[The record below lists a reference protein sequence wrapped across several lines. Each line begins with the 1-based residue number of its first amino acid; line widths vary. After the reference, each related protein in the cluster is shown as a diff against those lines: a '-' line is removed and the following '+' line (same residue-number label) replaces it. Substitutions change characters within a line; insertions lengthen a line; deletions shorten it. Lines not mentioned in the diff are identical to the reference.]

1 MQILNT
7 KNSVLFKDNDYYPI
21 PQFYFITATKID
33 ENEVNSIIKQAVNIK
48 EVKEML
54 MRKKAEFNIIRIDE
68 VTHISSHEMVYW
80 F

>member
-7 KNSVLFKDNDYYPI
+7 RNSVLFKDNDYYPI
-21 PQFYFITATKID
+21 PQFYFITVTKID
-33 ENEVNSIIKQAVNIK
+33 KNEVNSIIKQAVNIK

-68 VTHISSHEMVYW
+68 VTHISSHEMVY
-80 F
+80 

>member
-7 KNSVLFKDNDYYPI
+7 KNSILFKDNDYQPI
-21 PQFYFITATKID
+21 PQYYFITATKID
-33 ENEVNSIIKQAVNIK
+33 KNEVNSIIKQAVNIK

-68 VTHISSHEMVYW
+68 VTHISSHEMFY
-80 F
+80 